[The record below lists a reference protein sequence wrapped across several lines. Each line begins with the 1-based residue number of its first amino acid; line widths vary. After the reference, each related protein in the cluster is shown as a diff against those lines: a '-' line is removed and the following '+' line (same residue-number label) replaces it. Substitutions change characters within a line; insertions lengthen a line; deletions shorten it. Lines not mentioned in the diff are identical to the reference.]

1 MKKIY
6 KVTQAQ
12 LATLQNGGSITVGD
26 TTYTYETGSDVA
38 YVIVDPSHPEYALTQ
53 TDNKLQFRKNG
64 TVADSLIVDFSKASS
79 YATKARNLE
88 YDEGETGVGTETLHF
103 NLYTGG
109 TVKGLTTFK
118 GGLKSEQEPT
128 ENTDVANKA
137 YVKKVFDDAY
147 PTGALAAV
155 ATSGSYNDLKD
166 TPTLSYLPLTGG
178 TVKGNLTAP
187 SFIPTA
193 TDTFSTTENEYSSYQ
208 GNPSINTRTNIVVL
222 AKMGTNGAHLHLD
235 NLSGS
240 NDYYFPQGGGTF
252 AMKSDLS
259 IISAIGQYNHAIKIY
274 ANYTT
279 ETNGITT
286 YHYLSAFFEIRSNY
300 QEKITSIDKLYE
312 IGTTGRCV
320 CNGFYSIRNTATN
333 ATYNLLYVD
342 TTGMTT
348 SSAGAAYFAYG
359 NSPTSNPATLT
370 ISTITG
376 SNSLYSNI
384 EDIVC

>member
-64 TVADSLIVDFSKASS
+64 TVADSLTVDFSKASS

-88 YDEGETGVGTETLHF
+88 YDERETGVGTETLHF

-128 ENTDVANKA
+128 EDTDVANKA

-147 PTGALAAV
+147 PTGALATV

-166 TPTLSYLPLTGG
+166 KPTIPAAVTVDSALSDSSTNPVQNKIIKAALDGKQAAGSYAAASHTHTKSQITDFPTIPTKTSELTNDSRFAKTSDLPSSGSPSDTLTGG
-178 TVKGNLTAP
+178 SGTSLGGGWFRIG
-187 SFIPTA
+187 SFVA
-193 TDTFSTTENEYSSYQ
+193 VFFMYSVLSLGSTTKVTLSGMPIGSASNTLLYAHSAGRGEANILDYVTLSASGAVVSFTKTSGSY
-208 GNPSINTRTNIVVL
+208 T
-222 AKMGTNGAHLHLD
+222 
-235 NLSGS
+235 NLS
-240 NDYYFPQGGGTF
+240 T
-252 AMKSDLS
+252 
-259 IISAIGQYNHAIKIY
+259 IIIYKI
-274 ANYTT
+274 
-279 ETNGITT
+279 NG
-286 YHYLSAFFEIRSNY
+286 
-300 QEKITSIDKLYE
+300 
-312 IGTTGRCV
+312 
-320 CNGFYSIRNTATN
+320 
-333 ATYNLLYVD
+333 
-342 TTGMTT
+342 
-348 SSAGAAYFAYG
+348 
-359 NSPTSNPATLT
+359 
-370 ISTITG
+370 
-376 SNSLYSNI
+376 
-384 EDIVC
+384 

>member
-88 YDEGETGVGTETLHF
+88 YDESETGVGTETLHF

-118 GGLKSEQEPT
+118 GGLKSEKEPT
-128 ENTDVANKA
+128 EDTDVANKA
-137 YVKKVFDDAY
+137 YVEKVFDDAY

-155 ATSGSYNDLKD
+155 ATSGSYNDLEDK
-166 TPTLSYLPLTGG
+166 PTLSYLPLSGG
-178 TVKGNLTAP
+178 TVTGKLTAP

-193 TDTFSTTENEYSSYQ
+193 TDTFSMTENEYSSYQ

-222 AKMGTNGAHLHLD
+222 AKMGTNGAYLHLD
-235 NLSGS
+235 NLSEA
-240 NDYYFPQGGGTF
+240 NDYYFPRGGGTF

-259 IISAIGQYNHAIKIY
+259 IISAIGQYQHTIRIY
-274 ANYTT
+274 YVGSNVTSSTYSFFLDACFTVRANTQ
-279 ETNGITT
+279 
-286 YHYLSAFFEIRSNY
+286 S
-300 QEKITSIDKLYE
+300 KITSLGDLCKLSTKGRY
-312 IGTTGRCV
+312 ICTGHVRDSNV
-320 CNGFYSIRNTATN
+320 DYDMN
-333 ATYNLLYVD
+333 YVD
-342 TTGMTT
+342 FQ
-348 SSAGAAYFAYG
+348 SSTFSSSDEIYFAYSNYAKSSLKTVKVSLM
-359 NSPTSNPATLT
+359 NSKELE
-370 ISTITG
+370 IE
-376 SNSLYSNI
+376 I
-384 EDIVC
+384 EDIVG